1 MSLVSITTMLVMIS
15 SCLSLIVVFAG
26 RNEQATCFHTP
37 RNMFVVVLCARVKCH
52 IGSRMH
58 LHTGAYVTTKKPHVR
73 ARRHSVMCRSSV
85 AGLGPQAPCGIRPRL
100 LTNPEPH
107 TWLLRALRPLR
118 LARGRI
124 MAGIWACGH
133 AASCSRRGP
142 LPAQAQAENRPEG
155 IGTSSANTSQGQQG
169 DGQGNKAPSEKQCR
183 RRWTAAAVVQAGP
196 GAMHSSRTR
205 QREPQPGGNRA
216 VLVCL

>member
-1 MSLVSITTMLVMIS
+1 MI
-15 SCLSLIVVFAG
+15 VFVG
-26 RNEQATCFHTP
+26 TNEQ
-37 RNMFVVVLCARVKCH
+37 VVETARRRHALHHVCH
-52 IGSRMH
+52 RLVDSSEMPHR
-58 LHTGAYVTTKKPHVR
+58 LSYTRAYVSKKPHVH
-73 ARRHSVMCRSSV
+73 ARRHTCRSSV
-85 AGLGPQAPCGIRPRL
+85 AGPGLQAPCDIRPRP

-107 TWLLRALRPLR
+107 TWLLRALRPLH

-169 DGQGNKAPSEKQCR
+169 DGQGNKAPSGKQCR